1 MVYFVAE
8 GVAHGS
14 IRLVGGSNDRTGRVK
29 VFIEPNNSWSTVC
42 INGWDDLDAMVVC
55 RQLGL
60 NDTVK
65 ARAIHILK
73 SRDFAIPLIWLDHV
87 NCIGN
92 ESKLSKCQ
100 HNVSSNCYNKRE
112 DAGVSCDIT
121 SGEQYA

>member
-14 IRLVGGSNDRTGRVK
+14 IRLVGGSNNRTGRVK
-29 VFIEPNNSWSTVC
+29 MFIEPNNTWSAVC

-60 NDTVK
+60 NHAVK

-73 SRDFAIPLIWLDHV
+73 SRNLFPLMWLDHV

-92 ESKLSKCQ
+92 ESKLSDCQ
-100 HNVSSNCYNKRE
+100 HNVSSSCYDNRE
-112 DAGVSCDIT
+112 DAGVTCDTI
-121 SGEQYA
+121 SGEQYG